1 MIQGRRVFTSQC
13 LLIGLVLSAA
23 IHGSVLPAFAQTA
36 SATLSGTVVDQNNA
50 VVPGT
55 VITVTNTA
63 TGLKREAQ
71 TNNGGYFMIPLLP
84 PSTYVVR
91 AEHAGFAPIQIPDLV
106 LNVND
111 NRSLQI
117 QLTVGPVGGETVTVS
132 AEANTI
138 REDPAVATVINRQFV
153 ENLPL
158 NGRSFQALINLTP
171 GVVATKANFAN
182 QGTFSVN
189 GQRGDANYF
198 TIDGVSAN
206 FGVTAGSGLGQTGG
220 GSLPAFS
227 VSGGTNNL
235 VSVDALQE
243 FKIQTSTYAPEFGRT
258 PGAQVQILT
267 RSGTND
273 FHGSF
278 FESFRDDS
286 LDASDWF
293 VNANRLPK
301 PVLRQHQF
309 GGVFGGPL
317 HLPRFGEGGP
327 ALYDAKDKTFFFFSY
342 EGLRLRLP
350 QVASVDVPS
359 IAARQNPNLS
369 SEMRT
374 LLNAFPVPTG
384 PTNPT
389 TGMAEFVGTYSEP
402 SNFDSYS
409 LRIDHNF
416 SQKFSVFGR
425 YNFAPSEN
433 IKRST
438 LSPNRV
444 DKIFIDT
451 ETFTAGSTW
460 ILSPTVSNEFR
471 FNWSKSRGANLL
483 ETDNFGGAVPPPDSL
498 LFPAPFTRA
507 DSLFV
512 FNVLSGRFAGIAV
525 GHNVNNKQRQLNLV
539 DNVSAVTSSHQLKFG
554 VDYRRLTPTSSP
566 IGYQQAIL
574 GNLNTLLTNRI
585 TTVSIAALQSID
597 LIVNNFSAYGQDTW
611 KASRRLTLTYG
622 LRWDLN
628 PPPTGDGTQLYTLQG
643 LDNLATATLAPAGTP
658 LYNTDYKAFA
668 PRFGL
673 SYQLSQR
680 PGRETLLRGGFGIFY
695 DLGSQTAGQTVS
707 NFPYFRSS
715 VASNAPY
722 PLDPA
727 VALPPAFT
735 LNPPVNSF
743 FTLIE
748 PDLKLPRTYQWNLAM
763 EQSLG
768 NSQTVSAAYI
778 GALGRR
784 LLQKVR
790 ISNPAALFQ
799 NITLT
804 TSDGESDYHALQ
816 LQFQRRLARRFQALA
831 SYTFAKSE
839 DTVSFDDTD
848 PNVLRGPSDFDV
860 RHSFSAAVTYNI
872 PTISRNDALKALLGG
887 WSIDGIFT
895 ARSATP
901 FNLIAR
907 TNILIGGV
915 TQNIRPDL
923 VEGAPIYLDDPL
935 APGGMRL
942 NPAAFTVPP
951 VGRQGTLG
959 RNVVRGFSVHQTDL
973 ALRRQFSFGER
984 FNFQLRAELFNIF
997 NHPNFADPVASVTS
1011 GLFGRSTQMLGR
1023 SLGSGGN
1030 LGGQN
1035 PLYQIGGPR
1044 SVQLSL
1050 KLQF

>member
-1 MIQGRRVFTSQC
+1 MIQGRRMLTAQGF
-13 LLIGLVLSAA
+13 LVAVMLFAA
-23 IHGSVLPAFAQTA
+23 LHGSALFGVAQTA
-36 SATLSGTVVDQNNA
+36 SATLSGTVVDQDNA
-50 VVPGT
+50 VVPG
-55 VITVTNTA
+55 VQITITNTA

-71 TNNGGYFMIPLLP
+71 TNDGGHFTIPLLP
-84 PSTYVVR
+84 PSSYVVR
-91 AEHAGFAPIQIPDLV
+91 VEHAGFAPIQIPDLV

-117 QLTVGPVGGETVTVS
+117 QLKVAQVSGETVTVS
-132 AEANTI
+132 ADANTI
-138 REDPAVATVINRQFV
+138 REDPAVATVINRRFV

-158 NGRSFQALINLTP
+158 NGRSFQALINLSP
-171 GVVATKANFAN
+171 GVVATKASFAN

-198 TIDGVSAN
+198 TVDGVSAN
-206 FGVTAGSGLGQTGG
+206 FGVTAGAGLGQSGG

-267 RSGTND
+267 RSGTNN

-278 FESFRDDS
+278 FEYFRDDS
-286 LDASDWF
+286 LDAKDWF

-301 PVLRQHQF
+301 PVLRQNQF

-317 HLPRFGEGGP
+317 YLPRFGEGGP
-327 ALYDAKDKTFFFFSY
+327 ALYDAKDRTFFFFSY

-359 IAARQNPNLS
+359 IAARQNPNIS
-369 SEMRT
+369 SAMRQ
-374 LLNAFPVPTG
+374 LLNALPVPNG
-384 PTNPT
+384 PVNPATN
-389 TGMAEFVGTYSEP
+389 MAEFVGTYSEP

-416 SQKFSVFGR
+416 SQKFSIFGR

-460 ILSPTVSNEFR
+460 IVSPTVSNEFR
-471 FNWSKSRGANLL
+471 LNWSKSRGANLL
-483 ETDNFGGAVPPPDSL
+483 EIDNFGGAVPPPDSL
-498 LFPAPFTRA
+498 LFPAPFTRD

-512 FNVLSGRFAGIAV
+512 FNVLSGRFAGFAV
-525 GHNVNNKQRQLNLV
+525 GQNVNNIQRQLNLV
-539 DNVSAVTSSHQLKFG
+539 DNVSLVTSAHQLKFG
-554 VDYRRLTPTSSP
+554 VDYRRLTPSSNP
-566 IGYQQAIL
+566 IKYQQAVL
-574 GNLNTLLTNRI
+574 GDLNTLLTNVAGI
-585 TTVSIAALQSID
+585 VIINALQPIN
-597 LIVNNFSAYGQDTW
+597 LVVNNFSAYAQDTW

-622 LRWDLN
+622 LRWELN
-628 PPPTGDGTQLYTLQG
+628 PPPSGDGTQLYTLRG

-658 LYNTDYKAFA
+658 LYNTDYKSFA

-680 PGRETLLRGGFGIFY
+680 QGREALLRGGFGVFY
-695 DLGSQTAGQTVS
+695 DLGSQTAGAAVT
-707 NFPYFRSS
+707 NFPYIRSRLLFN
-715 VASNAPY
+715 VPY

-727 VALPPAFT
+727 IAQPPAFT
-735 LNPPVNSF
+735 LNPPVTAF
-743 FTLIE
+743 FSVIE
-748 PDLKLPRTYQWNLAM
+748 PDLELPRTYQWNLAM

-768 NSQTVSAAYI
+768 SSQTISVAYI
-778 GALGRR
+778 GAMGRH
-784 LLQKVR
+784 LLQKTR
-790 ISNPAALFQ
+790 ISNPAAQFQ
-799 NITLT
+799 NISLT
-804 TSDGESDYHALQ
+804 KGEAESNYHALQ
-816 LQFQRRLARRFQALA
+816 IQFQRRLARRFQALA

-848 PNVLRGPSDFDV
+848 PNILRGPSDFDV

-872 PTISRNDALKALLGG
+872 PSPKLVPAVEALLRG
-887 WSIDGIFT
+887 WAIDGIFT

-907 TNILIGGV
+907 STILLGGV

-923 VEGAPIYLDDPL
+923 VSGTPIYLDDQL
-935 APGGMRL
+935 APGGRRL
-942 NPAAFTVPP
+942 NPAAFVIPP

-959 RNVVRGFSVHQTDL
+959 RNLIRGFSVHQTDL
-973 ALRRQFSFGER
+973 GLRRKFSFTEK
-984 FNFQLRAELFNIF
+984 FNLQLRAELFNIF
-997 NHPNFADPVASVTS
+997 NHPNFADPVPNLTS

-1044 SVQLSL
+1044 SIQLSL
-1050 KLQF
+1050 KVQF

>member
-1 MIQGRRVFTSQC
+1 MLTAQGF
-13 LLIGLVLSAA
+13 LVAVMLFAA
-23 IHGSVLPAFAQTA
+23 LHGSALFGVAQTA
-36 SATLSGTVVDQNNA
+36 SATLSGTVVDQDNA
-50 VVPGT
+50 VVPG
-55 VITVTNTA
+55 VQITITNTA

-71 TNNGGYFMIPLLP
+71 TNDGGHFTIPLLP
-84 PSTYVVR
+84 PSSYVVR
-91 AEHAGFAPIQIPDLV
+91 VEHAGFAPVQIPDLV

-117 QLTVGPVGGETVTVS
+117 QLKVAQVSGETVTVS
-132 AEANTI
+132 ADANTI
-138 REDPAVATVINRQFV
+138 REDPAVATVINRRFV

-158 NGRSFQALINLTP
+158 NGRSFQALINLSP
-171 GVVATKANFAN
+171 GVVATKASFAN

-198 TIDGVSAN
+198 TVDGVSAN
-206 FGVTAGSGLGQTGG
+206 FGVTAGAGLGQSGG

-267 RSGTND
+267 RSGTNN

-278 FESFRDDS
+278 FEYFRDDS
-286 LDASDWF
+286 LDAKDWF

-301 PVLRQHQF
+301 PVLRQNQF

-317 HLPRFGEGGP
+317 YLPRFGEGGP
-327 ALYDAKDKTFFFFSY
+327 ALYDAKDRTFFFFSY

-359 IAARQNPNLS
+359 IAARQNPNIS
-369 SEMRT
+369 SAMRQ
-374 LLNAFPVPTG
+374 LLNALPVPNG
-384 PTNPT
+384 PVNPATN
-389 TGMAEFVGTYSEP
+389 MAEFVGTYSEP

-416 SQKFSVFGR
+416 SQKFSIFGR

-460 ILSPTVSNEFR
+460 IVSPTVSNEFR
-471 FNWSKSRGANLL
+471 LNWSKSRGANLL
-483 ETDNFGGAVPPPDSL
+483 EIDNFGGAVPPPDSL
-498 LFPAPFTRA
+498 LFPAPFTRD

-512 FNVLSGRFAGIAV
+512 FNVLSGRFAGVAV
-525 GHNVNNKQRQLNLV
+525 GQNVNNIQRQLNLV
-539 DNVSAVTSSHQLKFG
+539 DNVSLVTSSHQLKFG
-554 VDYRRLTPTSSP
+554 VDYRRLTPSSNP
-566 IGYQQAIL
+566 KKYQQVVQ
-574 GNLNTLLTNRI
+574 GDLNTLLTNVAGI
-585 TTVSIAALQSID
+585 VSINALQPIN
-597 LIVNNFSAYGQDTW
+597 LVVNNFSAYAQDTW

-622 LRWDLN
+622 LRWELN
-628 PPPTGDGTQLYTLQG
+628 PPPSGDGTQLYTLRG

-658 LYNTDYKAFA
+658 LYNTDYKSFA

-680 PGRETLLRGGFGIFY
+680 QGREALLRGGFGIFY
-695 DLGSQTAGQTVS
+695 DLGSQTAGAAVN
-707 NFPYFRSS
+707 NFPYNRSRLLF
-715 VASNAPY
+715 NAPY

-727 VALPPAFT
+727 IVQPPVFT
-735 LNPPVNSF
+735 LNPPVTSLF
-743 FTLIE
+743 SVIE
-748 PDLKLPRTYQWNLAM
+748 PDLELPRTYQWNLAM

-768 NSQTVSAAYI
+768 SSQTISVAYI
-778 GALGRR
+778 GAMGRH
-784 LLQKVR
+784 LLQKIR
-790 ISNPAALFQ
+790 ISNPAAQFQ
-799 NITLT
+799 SISLT
-804 TSDGESDYHALQ
+804 KGEAESNYHALQ
-816 LQFQRRLARRFQALA
+816 IQFQRRLARRFQALA

-848 PNVLRGPSDFDV
+848 PDILRGPSDFDV

-872 PTISRNDALKALLGG
+872 PSPKLVPAVEALLRG
-887 WSIDGIFT
+887 WAIDGIFT

-907 TNILIGGV
+907 STILLGGV

-923 VEGAPIYLDDPL
+923 VSGTPIYLDDQL
-935 APGGMRL
+935 APGGRRL
-942 NPAAFTVPP
+942 NPAAFVIPP

-959 RNVVRGFSVHQTDL
+959 RNLIRGFSVHQTDL
-973 ALRRQFSFGER
+973 ALRRKFSFTEQ
-984 FNFQLRAELFNIF
+984 FNLQLRAELFNIF
-997 NHPNFADPVASVTS
+997 NHPNFADPVPNLTS

-1044 SVQLSL
+1044 SIQLSL
-1050 KLQF
+1050 KVQF